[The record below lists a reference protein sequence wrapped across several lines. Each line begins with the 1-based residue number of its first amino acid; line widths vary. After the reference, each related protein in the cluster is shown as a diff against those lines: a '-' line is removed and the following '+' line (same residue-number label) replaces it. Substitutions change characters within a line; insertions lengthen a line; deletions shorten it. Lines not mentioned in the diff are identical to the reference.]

1 MPWDDVA
8 PEVQTPD
15 GPAEIL
21 EDDQLR
27 LIFTCCHPSLSEEAR
42 IVLTLRE
49 VCGIPTEA
57 IARAML
63 TRPTALAQRIVRA
76 KAKIRD
82 ACIPYQVSEEHELP
96 ERLTS
101 VLRVIYLIFN
111 EGYSSSAGDKVTN
124 AELSQEAVRLARL
137 LMSLLPVPEVTGLL
151 ALLLLQESRRA
162 ARETQDG
169 ELILLG
175 QQDRGLW
182 DKALIQEGQALVET
196 ALLSGRFGAYALQA
210 AIAAVHSNAASL
222 DETDWPQIIGLYNA
236 LLRLEWSP

>member
-1 MPWDDVA
+1 
-8 PEVQTPD
+8 
-15 GPAEIL
+15 
-21 EDDQLR
+21 
-27 LIFTCCHPSLSEEAR
+27 
-42 IVLTLRE
+42 
-49 VCGIPTEA
+49 
-57 IARAML
+57 
-63 TRPTALAQRIVRA
+63 
-76 KAKIRD
+76 
-82 ACIPYQVSEEHELP
+82 
-96 ERLTS
+96 
-101 VLRVIYLIFN
+101 
-111 EGYSSSAGDKVTN
+111 
-124 AELSQEAVRLARL
+124 
-137 LMSLLPVPEVTGLL
+137 MSLLPVPEVTGLL
-151 ALLLLQESRRA
+151 ALLLLQESRLA